1 MEDLLLIEDAVI
13 FTGSQNANL
22 ILCRTIV
29 ATRNQDAT
37 FAPRLSG
44 ERTTSV
50 WILRGLGNPQA
61 TAFIPLDGDRL
72 INQGLGRNNA
82 GLEAGL
88 HLESGDGLFGTTG
101 STDRVTHVHE
111 ILRGAEFVDIGTTGS
126 PGDAPLNEGA
136 VAGMRERLRF
146 TLQKNRG
153 TKAVVLEHPDLWLDV
168 VDGGL
173 VGDFRDF
180 LTIGADLRGER

>member
-1 MEDLLLIEDAVI
+1 MEDFFLIEDAVI
-13 FTGSQNANL
+13 LAGSQNADL
-22 ILCRTIV
+22 VLCRTIV
-29 ATRNQDAT
+29 ATRDQYAT

-50 WILRGLGNPQA
+50 RILRRLSHPQA
-61 TAFIPLDGDRL
+61 AAFIPLDGDRL

-101 STDRVTHVHE
+101 SADRVTHVHE
-111 ILRGAEFVDIGTTGS
+111 ILRGAEFVDIGTTSG
-126 PGDAPLNEGA
+126 PGDTPLNEGA
-136 VAGMRERLRF
+136 VADMRERLRF

-153 TKAVVLEHPDLWLDV
+153 PKAIVLEHPDLWLDV
-168 VDGGL
+168 ID
-173 VGDFRDF
+173 
-180 LTIGADLRGER
+180 